1 MQTGLRL
8 FLSLTLSLAAGHA
21 LARELGVDEQRA
33 IEKSMAEFL
42 GRNSVSIQW
51 MPFVED
57 LGQNPISRRIY
68 CATVEE
74 RGKQLPFMA
83 QVVEEINYRIIS
95 VRIEYVFDARARDFT
110 AKLNNSTTLQY
121 CRESGYPVSAP

>member
-8 FLSLTLSLAAGHA
+8 FLALTLSLSGGHA
-21 LARELGVDEQRA
+21 LARELAVEEQRV
-33 IEKSMAEFL
+33 IEKSMADFL
-42 GRNSVSIQW
+42 GRNNVSIRW
-51 MPFVED
+51 TPFVED

-83 QVVEEINYRIIS
+83 QVVEEINYRIVS

-121 CRESGYPVSAP
+121 CRESGYAVGAP

>member
-8 FLSLTLSLAAGHA
+8 FLALTLSLSGGHA
-21 LARELGVDEQRA
+21 LARELAVEEQRV
-33 IEKSMAEFL
+33 IEKSMADFL
-42 GRNSVSIQW
+42 GRNNVSIRW
-51 MPFVED
+51 TPFVED

-68 CATVEE
+68 CATVED

-83 QVVEEINYRIIS
+83 QVVEEINYRIVS

-121 CRESGYPVSAP
+121 CRESGYAVGAP

>member
-8 FLSLTLSLAAGHA
+8 FLALTLFLSGGHA
-21 LARELGVDEQRA
+21 LARELAVEEQRV
-33 IEKSMAEFL
+33 IEKSMADFL
-42 GRNSVSIQW
+42 GRNNVSIRW
-51 MPFVED
+51 TPFVED

-68 CATVEE
+68 CATVED

-83 QVVEEINYRIIS
+83 QVVEEINYRIVS

-121 CRESGYPVSAP
+121 CRESGYAVGAP

>member
-8 FLSLTLSLAAGHA
+8 FLALTLSLAGGHA
-21 LARELGVDEQRA
+21 LARELAVAEQRV
-33 IEKSMAEFL
+33 IEKSMADFL
-42 GRNSVSIQW
+42 GRNDVSIQW
-51 MPFVED
+51 TPFVED

-68 CATVEE
+68 CATVED

-83 QVVEEINYRIIS
+83 QVVEEIDYRIVS

-121 CRESGYPVSAP
+121 CRESGYSVGAP

>member
-1 MQTGLRL
+1 MQAGLRL
-8 FLSLTLSLAAGHA
+8 LLALTLSLASGQA
-21 LARELGVDEQRA
+21 LARELGVDEQGA
-33 IEKSMAEFL
+33 IEKSMAAFL

-57 LGQNPISRRIY
+57 LGQNPLSRRIY

-74 RGKQLPFMA
+74 RGKQLPFIA

-95 VRIEYVFDARARDFT
+95 VRIEYVFETRARDFT

-121 CRESGYPVSAP
+121 CRESGYPVEAP